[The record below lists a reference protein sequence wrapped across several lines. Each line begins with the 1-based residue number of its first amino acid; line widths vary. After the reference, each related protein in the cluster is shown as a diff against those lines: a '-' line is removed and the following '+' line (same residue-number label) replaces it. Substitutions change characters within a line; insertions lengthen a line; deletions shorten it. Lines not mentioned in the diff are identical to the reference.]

1 MHILYVNPNL
11 MKRRSA
17 LGIWG
22 RHVLEGMRAGGAEV
36 SSFPAAPDTGPSD
49 GPDDGG
55 VGWHRAFLY
64 KHASRDWVA
73 RLFEYF
79 LVARGIARTVRASLS
94 IWRQRHHL
102 DVDVVLGRAV
112 EYDLTPQVAARI
124 LRRPLVLEVHS
135 PHFLERQM
143 RGRPPWRVIQ
153 VIERWQWRQCTRIW
167 VNSLALKT
175 ILGDHGYPADRIRV
189 ILFGVDLDRF
199 PPRTARGVGNPVRIV
214 FTGSFYPWHGTDVLL
229 RAFASAQ
236 KRIGGLHLTLIGD
249 GTGRPASENL
259 ARALGIADLVDFT
272 GWLAYDRVI
281 EHLTRADI
289 GVAPYTRL
297 DPFYFDPVKIREY
310 MACGLAVVGSDQGS
324 IPEMLEH
331 GESGLLVPPGD
342 EDALAAALV
351 RLAEDR
357 ELAERLGGA
366 ARRRAETAYN
376 WPEIIPK
383 VLALCAEA
391 AAGHRDGRAQTR
403 G

>member
-1 MHILYVNPNL
+1 MHVLYVNPNL

-17 LGIWG
+17 PGIWG
-22 RHVLEGMRAGGAEV
+22 RQVVTEMRAGGAEV
-36 SSFPAAPDTGPSD
+36 STFPAPPDTGPAD
-49 GPDDGG
+49 GPNEGG
-55 VGWHRAFLY
+55 VGWHRAFLR

-79 LVARGIARTVRASLS
+79 LIARGLARTARASLS
-94 IWRQRHHL
+94 IWHQRHAL

-143 RGRPPWRVIQ
+143 RGRPPWRLLQ

-167 VNSLALKT
+167 VNSSALKT
-175 ILGDHGYPADRIRV
+175 VLGDHGYPADRIRV
-189 ILFGVDLDRF
+189 IRFGVDLDRF
-199 PPRTARGVGNPVRIV
+199 SPRTAPGVGNPVRIV
-214 FTGSFYPWHGTDVLL
+214 FTSSFYPWHGTDVLL
-229 RAFASAQ
+229 RAFAAAQ
-236 KRIGGLHLTLIGD
+236 KRIGGLHLTLTGD

-272 GWLAYDRVI
+272 GWLDYDRVV
-281 EHLTRADI
+281 EPLAGADI

-324 IPEMLEH
+324 IPEMLGH
-331 GESGLLVPPGD
+331 GESGLLVAPGD
-342 EDALAAALV
+342 EDALAAAFV
-351 RLAEDR
+351 RLAEDHA
-357 ELAERLGGA
+357 LIERLGGV
-366 ARRRAETAYN
+366 ARRRAETEYN
-376 WPEIIPK
+376 WPEISQKI
-383 VLALCAEA
+383 LALCAA
-391 AAGHRDGRAQTR
+391 AAADHRDGRAQTR
-403 G
+403 D

>member
-17 LGIWG
+17 PGVWG
-22 RHVLEGMRAGGAEV
+22 RQVVTEMRAGGAGV
-36 SSFPAAPDTGPSD
+36 NTFPAAPDTRPAD
-49 GPDDGG
+49 GPNEGG
-55 VGWHRAFLY
+55 VGWHREFLR
-64 KHASRDWVA
+64 KHSSRVWVA

-79 LVARGIARTVRASLS
+79 LVVRGIARTVRASLS
-94 IWRQRHHL
+94 IWHQRHDF

-135 PHFLERQM
+135 PNFLERQM
-143 RGRPPWRVIQ
+143 RGRPPWRLLQ
-153 VIERWQWRQCTRIW
+153 VIERWQWQQCSRIW
-167 VNSLALKT
+167 VNSPALKT

-189 ILFGVDLDRF
+189 IVFGVDLDRF
-199 PPRTARGVGNPVRIV
+199 SPRTAPGAGNPVRIV
-214 FTGSFYPWHGTDVLL
+214 FTSSFYPWHGTDELL

-236 KRIGGLHLTLIGD
+236 KRVGGLYLTLIGD
-249 GTGRPASENL
+249 GARRPAAENL

-272 GWLAYDRVI
+272 GWLDYDRVI

-310 MACGLAVVGSDQGS
+310 MACGLAVVASDQGS
-324 IPEMLEH
+324 IPEMLGH
-331 GESGLLVPPGD
+331 GESGLLVAPGD
-342 EDALAAALV
+342 EDALAAAFV

-357 ELAERLGGA
+357 ALLGRLGGA

-376 WPEIIPK
+376 WTEITQKI
-383 VLALCAEA
+383 LALCAEA
-391 AAGHRDGRAQTR
+391 AADHRDGRAQTPD
-403 G
+403 

>member
-1 MHILYVNPNL
+1 MHILYLNL
-11 MKRRSA
+11 NLLKPRSA
-17 LGIWG
+17 PGLWG
-22 RHVLEGMRAGGAEV
+22 RQVVKEMRAGGAEV
-36 SSFPAAPDTGPSD
+36 SSFPAGPETGAPRDPENR
-49 GPDDGG
+49 G
-55 VGWHRAFLY
+55 VGWYRSFLW
-64 KHASRDWVA
+64 KHSSRDWVA
-73 RLFEYF
+73 RLFEYL
-79 LVARGIARTVRASLS
+79 LVARGIARTIGSSVS
-94 IWRQRHHL
+94 IWRQRRHL

-124 LRRPLVLEVHS
+124 LKRPLVLEVHS

-143 RGRPPWRVIQ
+143 RGRPPWRLIQ

-167 VNSLALKT
+167 VNSSALKT

-189 ILFGVDLDRF
+189 IFFGVDLDRF
-199 PPRTARGVGNPVRIV
+199 PPRTARRTGTPVRIV
-214 FTGSFYPWHGTDVLL
+214 FTASFYPWHGTDVLL

-236 KRIGGLHLTLIGD
+236 KRVGGLHLTLIGD
-249 GTGRPASENL
+249 GTRRPASENL
-259 ARALGIADLVDFT
+259 ARTLGIADGVEFT

-310 MACGLAVVGSDQGS
+310 MACGLAVVGSDQGG
-324 IPEMLEH
+324 IAEMLGH

-342 EDALAAALV
+342 EDALAAAFV

-357 ELAERLGGA
+357 ALVERLGGA

-376 WPEIIPK
+376 WPKIIQK

-391 AAGHRDGRAQTR
+391 AAGHRAGRAH
-403 G
+403 